1 MIETSL
7 DIYEEFIEALAENSP
22 AMLWLGDENGKC
34 VFLNAA
40 LRMFWGVEKESVAD
54 FDWGSTLHPDDVAQL
69 SGPFGEAMAKHSS
82 FTVQARYKHADGTY
96 RTMRTTANPRFDKNG
111 RFQGMTGVNVDI
123 TDQVVAEEHTRL
135 LLAELNHRTKNILAV
150 VMAIARTTGRQGAS
164 PEFIASFSHRL
175 QGLSASNDL
184 LVRTDWAGVE
194 IDELLRAQ
202 LAYLDGSL
210 GDRLSLDGPA
220 LRLSSH
226 CAQVL
231 GMAIH
236 ELSTNCLKYGA
247 FSNDRGRVQVT
258 WRLLEDEHWEIEWR
272 EFESGPA
279 TKPDRKGFG
288 HTVTIDMVA
297 SVLGATVTMDYLS
310 DGLRWHALCSRR

>member
-7 DIYEEFIEALAENSP
+7 DTHEEFVEALAENSP

-40 LRMFWGVEKESVAD
+40 LRTFWGVENQSLAD
-54 FDWGSTLHPDDVAQL
+54 FDWSSTLHPDDVARL
-69 SGPFGEAMAKHSS
+69 SGPFGQAMAKHTS
-82 FTVQARYKHADGTY
+82 FTVEARYKRADGAY

-111 RFQGMTGVNVDI
+111 HFQGMTGVNIDI
-123 TDQVVAEEHTRL
+123 TDQIVAEEHTRL

-164 PEFIASFSHRL
+164 PEFITSFSHRL

-194 IDELLRAQ
+194 IDELLKAQ
-202 LAYLDGSL
+202 LSYLNDSV

-226 CAQVL
+226 CAQIL
-231 GMAIH
+231 GMAMH
-236 ELSTNCLKYGA
+236 ELSANCLKYGA
-247 FSNDRGRVQVT
+247 FSDDIGRVRVV
-258 WRLLEDEHWEIEWR
+258 WRLLEDENWEIEWR
-272 EFESGPA
+272 EFTSGPTVA
-279 TKPDRKGFG
+279 PDRKGFG
-288 HTVTIDMVA
+288 HTVTVDMVA
-297 SVLGATVTMDYLS
+297 SVLGAKVTMDYLP
-310 DGLRWHALCSRR
+310 DGLRWHAVCSRR